1 MNSEKSGRKTW
12 VKRAIEIF
20 LVVLILLTFFSNTIM
35 NASLAQVTVQ
45 KIQSGTIQE
54 AVRGSGIVKA
64 EEAHEMKAEKQWDVK
79 EVRKKSGDSV
89 EQGEVLFVVKSETEM
104 DVDEAREQLEQ
115 LEYDYTKLVV
125 ESGISSAE
133 KKNLEEHGLTE
144 EECMAQLEAAEEDKR
159 EELRTKILKQLD
171 IVRQWRAIGKIK
183 EELAREES
191 GAGQIEIASPVSGIL
206 QQINVI
212 ANQIVE
218 PDYVM
223 AVIWQKTEQKT
234 VSFLVSAEDAAKV
247 KKGDR
252 AEIVSPRNLKNTTV
266 ALKSIVE
273 EQLQHQW
280 AGLNEQTEN
289 MNEQKE
295 GMHRLTFEITGEL
308 GSGQSVTLLVEQ
320 SKDQYDFVVP
330 NSAVQSDKDGKF
342 LLVIRTRNSP
352 LGNRYYTERVPIE
365 VQASDETSVAVS
377 GALYGN
383 EYVVITSNFPLEG
396 GGQVRLMDSVID

>member
-183 EELAREES
+183 EQLAREES
-191 GAGQIEIASPVSGIL
+191 GAGQIEISSPVSGIL

-252 AEIVSPRNLKNTTV
+252 AKIVSPRNLKNTTV
-266 ALKSIVE
+266 VLKK
-273 EQLQHQW
+273 HCRR
-280 AGLNEQTEN
+280 A
-289 MNEQKE
+289 
-295 GMHRLTFEITGEL
+295 ITASMGRIER
-308 GSGQSVTLLVEQ
+308 T
-320 SKDQYDFVVP
+320 
-330 NSAVQSDKDGKF
+330 NGK
-342 LLVIRTRNSP
+342 
-352 LGNRYYTERVPIE
+352 YE
-365 VQASDETSVAVS
+365 
-377 GALYGN
+377 
-383 EYVVITSNFPLEG
+383 
-396 GGQVRLMDSVID
+396 